1 MSGIPEDPLYPEVS
15 QASVLSL
22 VSFIGNAEGCKV
34 GRQFPDVAVQQFV
47 LFGGQR
53 FPGGHVFGQVVDPA
67 GELRDVGT
75 EDVDA
80 VIGRRVASD
89 DILGQRLAGGCAA
102 GAAVQAGEHGG
113 QLLYIDEIE
122 NYPGTEKTSGYALAE
137 SFEKQAV
144 EFGVRIEYWEAK
156 SIEKDGDIFRV
167 KTSGEDVTA
176 KAVIYAAGA
185 RHRHLGCSGEEEYQG
200 KGVSYCATCDGPFF
214 KGKKIAVVGGGDTAL
229 TDALYLSKLGSEVIL
244 IHRRNEFR
252 GQKVL
257 QDRIKERPNVRF
269 ELGKIVEAINGD
281 GKNVKSLT
289 LSDGSEIEADAVFI
303 FVGIIPNSEILE
315 GFAELDHGFVKTDG
329 NMRTSVPGLF
339 ACGDVRTT
347 PFRQVATAAGDG
359 AIAAHSA
366 DEYIQSL

>member
-1 MSGIPEDPLYPEVS
+1 MD
-15 QASVLSL
+15 
-22 VSFIGNAEGCKV
+22 C
-34 GRQFPDVAVQQFV
+34 
-47 LFGGQR
+47 
-53 FPGGHVFGQVVDPA
+53 
-67 GELRDVGT
+67 
-75 EDVDA
+75 
-80 VIGRRVASD
+80 
-89 DILGQRLAGGCAA
+89 DILIIGCGPSGLSAA
-102 GAAVQAGEHGG
+102 GYAARAGYDVLAIDSLAPGG

-156 SIEKDGDIFRV
+156 SIEKEGDIFRV

-176 KAVIYAAGA
+176 KAVIYATGA

-229 TDALYLSKLGSEVIL
+229 TDAIYLSKLGSEVIL

-269 ELGKIVEAINGD
+269 ELGKTVEAINGD